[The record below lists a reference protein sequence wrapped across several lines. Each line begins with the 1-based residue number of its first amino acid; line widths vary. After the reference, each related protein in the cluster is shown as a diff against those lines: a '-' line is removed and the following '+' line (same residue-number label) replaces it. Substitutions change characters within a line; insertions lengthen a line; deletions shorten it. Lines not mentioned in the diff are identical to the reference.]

1 MYAHAVQLSGQRM
14 PRVWRA
20 ADYPG
25 RVGCLPVAV
34 AVEYGCAAW
43 HKQIVVLTGSWHG
56 VVARAAPWM
65 AAAYPP
71 DGKPQTLYRTV
82 PAYSLDGILAACG
95 REPAR
100 VRQQRRQT
108 PLVNPYR
115 EYERPHGYVT

>member
-1 MYAHAVQLSGQRM
+1 MARGRGPSRPMDGSG
-14 PRVWRA
+14 
-20 ADYPG
+20 
-25 RVGCLPVAV
+25 
-34 AVEYGCAAW
+34 
-43 HKQIVVLTGSWHG
+43 ISS
-56 VVARAAPWM
+56 
-65 AAAYPP
+65 